1 MQVIGDGHCSCAYYL
16 QQKEG
21 EIGEIRQ
28 KYVKRG
34 WSEAKIARAVADRKP
49 RGYPGGLHPEV
60 RRWLGE
66 AAKAMGEELFVVHWE
81 GLADESSPAV
91 VITVEEI
98 LDPAFQVMPETVYR
112 IMAV

>member
-1 MQVIGDGHCSCAYYL
+1 
-16 QQKEG
+16 
-21 EIGEIRQ
+21 
-28 KYVKRG
+28 
-34 WSEAKIARAVADRKP
+34 
-49 RGYPGGLHPEV
+49 
-60 RRWLGE
+60 
-66 AAKAMGEELFVVHWE
+66 MGEELFVVHWE